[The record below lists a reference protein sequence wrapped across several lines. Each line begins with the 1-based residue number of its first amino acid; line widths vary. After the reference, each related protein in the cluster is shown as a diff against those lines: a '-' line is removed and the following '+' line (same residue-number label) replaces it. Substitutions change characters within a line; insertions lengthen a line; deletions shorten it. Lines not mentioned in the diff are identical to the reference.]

1 MAHEGSNI
9 PYREIGIP
17 DGHHALSHNGNK
29 PDMMEKLRKI
39 NTFHISLFTHFL
51 EQLDS
56 IRDGD
61 GNTLLDNSMVVYGGG
76 LSDGNLHTQANLP
89 VLFGGAQRGQLRGG
103 VHLRYSAETPIT
115 NLFLSM
121 LDMMGVPV
129 DSLGDS
135 TGRLNRLSLV

>member
-51 EQLDS
+51 EKLDS

-61 GNTLLDNSMVVYGGG
+61 GNTLLNNSMVVYGGG
-76 LSDGNLHTQANLP
+76 LSDGNLHTQVNLP
-89 VLFGGAQRGQLRGG
+89 VFWRGAARAASRRGA
-103 VHLRYSAETPIT
+103 SSI
-115 NLFLSM
+115 LSRNA
-121 LDMMGVPV
+121 D
-129 DSLGDS
+129 
-135 TGRLNRLSLV
+135 N